1 MYKDIGGKI
10 KHAAYIVFF
19 LQIILYVV
27 MGWLLL
33 SVDMISCLLVIYF
46 GLLISWF
53 SSLFI
58 YGFGEL
64 IGKQH
69 RTKLHVRIVSGTHSK
84 GTEKTT
90 GCRNHFRRQ
99 IFGTVC
105 RNPAEYLIP

>member
-1 MYKDIGGKI
+1 MYKNIGGKI
-10 KHAAYIVFF
+10 KQAAYIVFF
-19 LQIILYVV
+19 LQIILYAV

-64 IGKQH
+64 IDK
-69 RTKLHVRIVSGTHSK
+69 VSSIERSCTLGSSPELTLKELKRQRDAGIISE
-84 GTEKTT
+84 EKYLEQ
-90 GCRNHFRRQ
+90 CAEILRN
-99 IFGTVC
+99 I
-105 RNPAEYLIP
+105 